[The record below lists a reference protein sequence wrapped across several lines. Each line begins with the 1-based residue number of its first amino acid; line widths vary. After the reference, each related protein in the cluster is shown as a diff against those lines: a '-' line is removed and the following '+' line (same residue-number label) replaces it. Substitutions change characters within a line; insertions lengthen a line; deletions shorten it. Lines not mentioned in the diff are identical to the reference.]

1 MSYEKE
7 LIRRGVI
14 VPVFKSQP
22 PKNDLNFKFKDKY
35 YLGYLKARSKAKALK
50 LGSTEEWK
58 KYCYLHTQ
66 LPYGLPESPEIVYRN
81 SGWTSF
87 KDWLGIKTIKKAKV
101 KRTKKRSKNKKITA
115 ESKVLKSVKN
125 YRFLKL
131 TSKRLPRAK
140 TAIRLIGNLSNRSSY
155 TYNEEDAQAIFKNLS
170 KAMRELRKNFNK

>member
-140 TAIRLIGNLSNRSSY
+140 
-155 TYNEEDAQAIFKNLS
+155 QQ
-170 KAMRELRKNFNK
+170 

>member
-1 MSYEKE
+1 M
-7 LIRRGVI
+7 
-14 VPVFKSQP
+14 
-22 PKNDLNFKFKDKY
+22 
-35 YLGYLKARSKAKALK
+35 K

-170 KAMRELRKNFNK
+170 KAMRELRKKFNK